1 MSMIWCDMTN
11 VWMQFFPAHVFLKV
25 FLHDLQIPFAQIFP
39 TTERASESMIITR
52 WVWTC
57 DQSYPSREMIAKTCI
72 FWYGT
77 YWTTLK
83 LIKKVGHLLQCKHV
97 SWSHLDSFFGF
108 INQRMLDTRT
118 TQHHDTTQNHRCLS
132 PLGDLD
138 QQELWR
144 DDWSRKDTWLVRR
157 LSDM

>member
-1 MSMIWCDMTN
+1 MSVIWVWYDKCLNAIYPHMYIFQCFCMICR
-11 VWMQFFPAHVFLKV
+11 FL
-25 FLHDLQIPFAQIFP
+25 LHRKLQRPKEPQ
-39 TTERASESMIITR
+39 SR
-52 WVWTC
+52 WVLRVT
-57 DQSYPSREMIAKTCI
+57 PSREMIAKTCI

-97 SWSHLDSFFGF
+97 FWSHLDSFFGF
-108 INQRMLDTRT
+108 INQRMLDTCTHNT
-118 TQHHDTTQNHRCLS
+118 TTPHKITDASL

-157 LSDM
+157 LPDM

>member
-1 MSMIWCDMTN
+1 MWYDQCLN
-11 VWMQFFPAHVFLKV
+11 A
-25 FLHDLQIPFAQIFP
+25 IFP
-39 TTERASESMIITR
+39 RTCFPQSVFAWFAYSFCTEIPATERASESMIFVIT
-52 WVWTC
+52 VT
-57 DQSYPSREMIAKTCI
+57 PSREMIAKTCI

-83 LIKKVGHLLQCKHV
+83 LIKKVGHLLRCKHV
-97 SWSHLDSFFGF
+97 FWSHLDSFFGF
-108 INQRMLDTRT
+108 INQRVLDTRT
-118 TQHHDTTQNHRCLS
+118 LHHGTTQNHRCLS